1 LEYFNKVKALD
12 ESFCSDIVNLRIAEV
27 NYKLGNLPEAFEA
40 LSVSEKTI
48 RMKDKY
54 MLHLLRGKCYDKQRK
69 FEQAIDEYQSAV
81 NSSRHLKHSNQ
92 VMGNMLFRLG
102 WSIIRARTDISKGVA
117 CLEEASSLIPTN
129 SEILMKLANAI
140 F

>member
-1 LEYFNKVKALD
+1 MSNSEDPDAKIRGLYRIGHMDQELQEFESSLEYFNKVKALD

-48 RMKDKY
+48 QMKDKY

-81 NSSRHLKHSNQ
+81 N
-92 VMGNMLFRLG
+92 
-102 WSIIRARTDISKGVA
+102 
-117 CLEEASSLIPTN
+117 
-129 SEILMKLANAI
+129 
-140 F
+140 